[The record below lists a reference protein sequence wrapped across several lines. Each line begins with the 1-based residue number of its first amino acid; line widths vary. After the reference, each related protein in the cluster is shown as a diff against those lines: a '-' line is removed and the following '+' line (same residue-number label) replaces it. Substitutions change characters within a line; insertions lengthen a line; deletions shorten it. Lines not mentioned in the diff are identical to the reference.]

1 MTCVFISHVS
11 SNMISVNLHNNNESI
26 HLVSFYG
33 DALLGL
39 LLIFG
44 QARRKVILQTNMVAY
59 SVRTNK
65 LEITN
70 NIHIFNILFY

>member
-1 MTCVFISHVS
+1 
-11 SNMISVNLHNNNESI
+11 MISVNLYYHNESI

-44 QARRKVILQTNMVAY
+44 QARRKVILQTNMVAD

-65 LEITN
+65 LEIAN
-70 NIHIFNILFY
+70 NIHIFSILFY